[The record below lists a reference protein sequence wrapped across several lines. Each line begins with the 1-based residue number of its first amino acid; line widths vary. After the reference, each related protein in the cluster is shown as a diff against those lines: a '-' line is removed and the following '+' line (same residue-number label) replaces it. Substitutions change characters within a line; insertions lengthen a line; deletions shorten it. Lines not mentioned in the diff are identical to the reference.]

1 MTLFEENNKKNKIQQ
16 PKNSLGDDNLI
27 DLIENLSFPLFQ
39 FFKTIYIEFSSNQI
53 RFFWCF

>member
-39 FFKTIYIEFSSNQI
+39 FFKTSLYIYIY
-53 RFFWCF
+53 